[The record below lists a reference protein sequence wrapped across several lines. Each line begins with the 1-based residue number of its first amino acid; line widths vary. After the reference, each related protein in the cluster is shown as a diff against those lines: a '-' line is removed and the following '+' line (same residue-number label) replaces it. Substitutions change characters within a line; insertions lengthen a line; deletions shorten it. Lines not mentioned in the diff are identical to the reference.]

1 MFLIAS
7 ELSIFRNY
15 FACNWPLLSSDHG
28 FVTLGIAMIVLGV
41 NILGN
46 LNKEA
51 TSQLSLGI
59 SFWRIV
65 IGSGIIVLVLGF
77 LNVFAVSLV
86 IGRHDT

>member
-1 MFLIAS
+1 M
-7 ELSIFRNY
+7 
-15 FACNWPLLSSDHG
+15 
-28 FVTLGIAMIVLGV
+28 GIAMIMLGV

-86 IGRHDT
+86 IGGHDAYPLSGTVSANWSIFVELRIS